1 MSHTSQPRG
10 HIPILA
16 KHVGGGWPYR
26 LIFTPI
32 PPLIDPYPP
41 RRGPLTGSYHAPR
54 LSTPGH
60 AFGEIGPAGVERG
73 REPHHRVPP
82 RREAHTSAAR
92 SCHGAG
98 ALIPL
103 RTPQRQGGTP
113 SLIQWATPGHNTRGS
128 GQGITNCPPLPK
140 KPVPKGGARPVG
152 GAGIPAAN
160 PLYQG
165 GTPVR
170 QQPRERRREPT
181 AGKRSKLNVGRRY
194 PSCKPPLPRGD
205 PRIVY

>member
-60 AFGEIGPAGVERG
+60 TFGEIGPAGVERG

-98 ALIPL
+98 LLIPL

-128 GQGITNCPPLPK
+128 GQGLHQPPPLSQRNPSPK
-140 KPVPKGGARPVG
+140 VGRGQLGAQVPPLQTPFTKGGPPSDNNPGNG
-152 GAGIPAAN
+152 GVN
-160 PLYQG
+160 P
-165 GTPVR
+165 
-170 QQPRERRREPT
+170 
-181 AGKRSKLNVGRRY
+181 
-194 PSCKPPLPRGD
+194 PPGSVPGSA
-205 PRIVY
+205 